1 MKKGALI
8 LSMFLCFAI
17 SSFAQQPATE
27 KKESGVV
34 FDTLVYDYGT
44 IEKGSEGK
52 CSFVFKNTS
61 DTPLILTNVAASCG
75 CTVPS
80 WPKNPIKPG
89 ETSAIDVKYN
99 TNNIGHF
106 TKRITVTTNKQDTP
120 IILTITGQVV
130 DSTPVETPVE
140 FQSK

>member
-52 CSFVFKNTS
+52 CSFAFKNTS

>member
-1 MKKGALI
+1 M
-8 LSMFLCFAI
+8 SN
-17 SSFAQQPATE
+17 FAQQPTTE
-27 KKESGVV
+27 KKESGVA
-34 FDTLVYDYGT
+34 FDLLVYDYGT

-52 CSFVFKNTS
+52 CAFAFKNTS

-89 ETSAIDVKYN
+89 ESSAIEVKYN

-106 TKRITVTTNKQDTP
+106 TKRITVTTNKQETP
-120 IILTITGQVV
+120 IILTITGKVV
-130 DSTPVETPVE
+130 ENQAVPADRPVLLQEE
-140 FQSK
+140 

>member
-1 MKKGALI
+1 MKKVALI
-8 LSMFLCFAI
+8 LSMILCFAM
-17 SSFAQQPATE
+17 SSSAQQPTTE

-52 CSFVFKNTS
+52 CSFTFKNTS

-89 ETSAIDVKYN
+89 ESSAIDVKYN
-99 TNNIGHF
+99 TNNVGHF

-120 IILTITGQVV
+120 IILTLTGKVVEAQVAPAEIEV
-130 DSTPVETPVE
+130 MPR
-140 FQSK
+140 